1 MPWDFGAGVAAAAGA
16 GAGLI
21 GDSIKRERD
30 LQGATDLEA
39 LKQKIEQDKQARVAA
54 VLASVSRTK
63 DVPIAGPTV
72 DGSSLG
78 VETQPKPEGEYRRER
93 GDALS
98 KAGLIDYSE
107 KEYTAADRHEENMFN
122 RTTQAAK
129 QKSDDEKWHA
139 QFEQQAAYNKAHLA
153 IQGAQLGLK
162 AQEKKDFD
170 AAADDYSE
178 SKAQYDELVAK
189 RDKPELIS
197 AAKQAMDRAA
207 LSLKQYRVD
216 VGDVAPSQLR
226 LQIATGINSAEKVI
240 KDLEFATDPE
250 SVAARDEAKATRRTL
265 IKQMGMLAGGE
276 TTTGSA
282 DDIRYDAKGNAYKK
296 GPDGKPVLITGA
308 AKPTPTAAAAT
319 MPAPSVLAKPY
330 VPQTPEEARL
340 SMQGGATAA
349 DRIGSI
355 IDSVKDV
362 RKKTGAD
369 KY

>member
-129 QKSDDEKWHA
+129 QKSDDEKWRGSEARLDKHLNETIRHNNALEAKANTERISPAAKA
-139 QFEQQAAYNKAHLA
+139 QLEMASVYVSSAHRAESEAGKALDAIRKNVAADPVQVQAAETEYKLSKTATANA
-153 IQGAQLGLK
+153 LK
-162 AQEKKDFD
+162 
-170 AAADDYSE
+170 
-178 SKAQYDELVAK
+178 QYDE
-189 RDKPELIS
+189 I
-197 AAKQAMDRAA
+197 
-207 LSLKQYRVD
+207 
-216 VGDVAPSQLR
+216 
-226 LQIATGINSAEKVI
+226 
-240 KDLEFATDPE
+240 
-250 SVAARDEAKATRRTL
+250 
-265 IKQMGMLAGGE
+265 
-276 TTTGSA
+276 
-282 DDIRYDAKGNAYKK
+282 
-296 GPDGKPVLITGA
+296 GA
-308 AKPTPTAAAAT
+308 AHFGDEWKKVTELAPTAAASIRVYDPKTGTFSGDAAKPAVT
-319 MPAPSVLAKPY
+319 TGAEPVPASGLIEQPVVAKKDFYLLERDAKNLDDQIARLTDRMNSPQAAAPSAKQSIQNEIVTLAKK
-330 VPQTPEEARL
+330 R
-340 SMQGGATAA
+340 
-349 DRIGSI
+349 SI
-355 IDSVKDV
+355 VEQQLNSLRSK
-362 RKKTGAD
+362 
-369 KY
+369 

>member
-21 GDSIKRERD
+21 ADSIKRERD

-39 LKQKIEQDKQARVAA
+39 LKQKIERDKQTRVAA

-78 VETQPKPEGEYRRER
+78 VESQPKPEGEYRRER

-107 KEYTAADRHEENMFN
+107 KEYTAADRHEESMFN

-129 QKSDDEKWHA
+129 QKSDDEKWRA

-153 IQGAQLGLK
+153 MQGAQLGLK
-162 AQEKKDFD
+162 DKEAKDF
-170 AAADDYSE
+170 AKAADSYIE
-178 SKAQYDELVAK
+178 GKAQYEMLTSVKGNDPDIIA
-189 RDKPELIS
+189 
-197 AAKQAMDRAA
+197 AAKQQMDRAA
-207 LSLKQYRVD
+207 LELKQFRVD
-216 VGDVAPSQLR
+216 VSEVAPGAKLVQLNTILTEINSTIEKKR
-226 LQIATGINSAEKVI
+226 MDGKDTTADEATRDNIREAMDVELKGRGATGSK
-240 KDLEFATDPE
+240 
-250 SVAARDEAKATRRTL
+250 
-265 IKQMGMLAGGE
+265 GG
-276 TTTGSA
+276 
-282 DDIRYDAKGNAYKK
+282 DDIRYDTKGNAYKK
-296 GPDGKPVLITGA
+296 GPDGKPVLVTGA
-308 AKPTPTAAAAT
+308 AKPTPAAAAT
-319 MPAPSVLAKPY
+319 TSVPSVPAKPY

>member
-30 LQGATDLEA
+30 LQGAADIEA

-54 VLASVSRTK
+54 IVGSVSRTK

-78 VETQPKPEGEYRRER
+78 VETQPKTEGEYRRDR

-98 KAGLIDYSE
+98 KAGLIEFSE
-107 KEYTAADRHEENMFN
+107 KEYAASDRHEENMLN

-153 IQGAQLGLK
+153 LQGAQLGLK
-162 AQEKKDFD
+162 AQEKKDFEK
-170 AAADDYSE
+170 AADDYSE
-178 SKAQYDELVAK
+178 SKAQYDELVANK
-189 RDKPELIS
+189 DKPELIS
-197 AAKQAMDRAA
+197 AAKQSMDRAA

-216 VGDVAPSQLR
+216 VGDVNPSQLR
-226 LQIATGINSAEKVI
+226 LQIASGINSAEKVI

-250 SVAARDEAKATRRTL
+250 SVAARDEAKVTRRTL
-265 IKQMGMLAGGE
+265 VKQMGMLASGGSD
-276 TTTGSA
+276 TGS
-282 DDIRYDAKGNAYKK
+282 GNVTFEMVNGKLVPA
-296 GPDGKPVLITGA
+296 GGGKPATPAGV
-308 AKPTPTAAAAT
+308 KPASTIER
-319 MPAPSVLAKPY
+319 
-330 VPQTPEEARL
+330 PQPV
-340 SMQGGATAA
+340 TAA
-349 DRIGSI
+349 DEANVEAARAARKAKADAETASRMEAQRKRGEE
-355 IDSVKDV
+355 IDKFNSRVK
-362 RKKTGAD
+362 
-369 KY
+369 

>member
-39 LKQKIEQDKQARVAA
+39 LKQKIEQDKQARIAA
-54 VLASVSRTK
+54 IVGGVSRTK

-78 VETQPKPEGEYRRER
+78 VESQPKPEGEYRRER

-139 QFEQQAAYNKAHLA
+139 TNNELIRHHKSMEAKAA
-153 IQGAQLGLK
+153 AQLGLK
-162 AQEKKDFD
+162 DKEAKDFSK
-170 AAADDYSE
+170 AADSYIE
-178 SKAQYDELVAK
+178 GKAQYDM
-189 RDKPELIS
+189 LIAEGKGNDPDIIA
-197 AAKQAMDRAA
+197 AAKQQMDRAA
-207 LSLKQYRVD
+207 LELKQYRVD
-216 VGDVAPSQLR
+216 VG
-226 LQIATGINSAEKVI
+226 AETS
-240 KDLEFATDPE
+240 EFAKHLNLSATLEKLNKTIADPMTDAQTIE
-250 SVAARDEAKATRRTL
+250 KAKVARDQVLT
-265 IKQMGMLAGGE
+265 QMTAV
-276 TTTGSA
+276 TGSKGGDA
-282 DDIRYDAKGNAYKK
+282 GVDDIRYDAKGNAYKK

-308 AKPTPTAAAAT
+308 AKPTPTAAPAA
-319 MPAPSVLAKPY
+319 SVLAKPY

-355 IDSVKDV
+355 IDSVKDI